1 MPRTFTKAQVATVTS
16 QCYSDLLKVVEN
28 ELTQLRHELFQKA

>member
-16 QCYSDLLKVVEN
+16 QCYSDLLKVVETN
-28 ELTQLRHELFQKA
+28 WYNYVMNCYKKA